1 MKPNNYI
8 PNIYKE
14 LFPLKKPLVK
24 AGKRLSAT
32 AMALSVLVAPLSYQ
46 TVMAAKPDQTGK
58 HEVSIRI
65 LGTTDIHTNLYN
77 YDYYKDAET
86 QEFGLA
92 KTATLIKEARA
103 EAKNTLL
110 FDNGDLIQGNPLG
123 DYKARVDKLEEGE
136 LHPVFQAMKQLDY
149 DAATLGNHEFNYG
162 LEFLDEVLDDAPM
175 PYVSANVYKD
185 DHDNDPSNDE
195 HYFKPYTILKKKV
208 VDDSGKTQV
217 IKVGVVGAVAPQI
230 TQWDKAHLA
239 GKVTT
244 KDIVK
249 SVEEQ
254 IPKMKEEGAD
264 LIIAL
269 AHTGIGDAEVNE
281 LEENAAYDLTKVE
294 GIDAIISG
302 HSHSTFPGSY
312 RNLPGVDSEKGTI
325 NGVPVV
331 MAGSW
336 GSHLGVIDLKIE
348 KEKGKWVV
356 KNSESELRAI
366 YDKTN
371 KISLAEPDNEVL
383 EAVKEAHEETLNY
396 VRQPVGTTTA
406 DIHSYFALVQDD
418 PSIQIVTNAQKWYVE
433 KKVKGTPDENLPI
446 LSAGAPFKAGGG
458 SNYTYIPAGTIAIK
472 NVADLYLYPNTVATI
487 KITGAD
493 VKEWLE
499 MSAGKFNQIDPTSDK
514 EQPLINRSYPTF
526 NYDVI
531 DGVTYEIDV
540 TEPAKYDSDG
550 NLVNAEA
557 NRIKNLQYNGQ
568 PIDLEQEFL
577 VATNNYR
584 AGGNF
589 PGVRNQTAVE
599 MYPDENRQAIID
611 YIQEQQTIDPSAD
624 GNWTFAPVAN
634 EVKVIFESSL
644 DAQNAISPESGITF
658 MGEASNE
665 SGKYSMKL
673 PVADSQLI
681 GK

>member
-1 MKPNNYI
+1 
-8 PNIYKE
+8 
-14 LFPLKKPLVK
+14 
-24 AGKRLSAT
+24 
-32 AMALSVLVAPLSYQ
+32 MALSVLTAPLSYH

-58 HEVSIRI
+58 HEVSMRI
-65 LGTTDIHTNLYN
+65 LGTTDLHTNIYN
-77 YDYYKDAET
+77 YDYYKDAGT
-86 QEFGLA
+86 LEFGLA
-92 KTATLIKEARA
+92 KTAALIKEARE

-149 DAATLGNHEFNYG
+149 DAATVGNHEFNYG

-175 PYVSANVYKD
+175 PYVSANVFKD
-185 DHDNDPSNDE
+185 DHDNDPSNDK

-208 VDDSGKTQV
+208 VDNRGKTQV

-249 SVEEQ
+249 SVEAQ
-254 IPKMKEEGAD
+254 IPKMKKEGAD

-269 AHTGIGDAEVNE
+269 AHTGIGDEKVSE
-281 LEENAAYDLTKVE
+281 MEENAAYDLTKVD

-302 HSHSTFPGSY
+302 HSHSTFPGNY
-312 RNLPGVDSEKGTI
+312 GNLPGVDTKKGTI

-336 GSHLGVIDLKIE
+336 GSHLGVIDLKIA
-348 KEKGKWVV
+348 KEKGKWLV
-356 KNSESELRAI
+356 KDSESELRAI
-366 YDKTN
+366 YDKTT
-371 KISLAEPDNEVL
+371 KTSLADPDIEVL
-383 EAVKEAHEETLNY
+383 EAVKEAHEATIKY
-396 VRQPVGTTTA
+396 IRQPVGTTTA
-406 DIHSYFALVQDD
+406 DIHSYFALAQDD

-433 KKVKGTPDENLPI
+433 KKVKGTADENLPI
-446 LSAGAPFKAGGG
+446 LSAGAPFKAGFGG
-458 SNYTYIPAGTIAIK
+458 DYTYIPAGTIAIK

-487 KITGAD
+487 KVTGAD

-499 MSAGKFNQIDPTSDK
+499 MSAGQFNQIDPTSDK
-514 EQPLINRSYPTF
+514 EQPLINNSYPTY

-540 TEPAKYDSDG
+540 TVPAKYDKNG
-550 NLVNAEA
+550 NLVHAEA

-624 GNWTFAPVAN
+624 ENWTFATVTN
-634 EVKVIFESSL
+634 EVKVVFESSL
-644 DAQNAISPESGITF
+644 DAQNAISPKSGIKF
-658 MGEASNE
+658 IGEKANG
-665 SGKYSMKL
+665 SGKYSLKL
-673 PVADSQLI
+673 PVAEPQLTL
-681 GK
+681 K

>member
-1 MKPNNYI
+1 M
-8 PNIYKE
+8 
-14 LFPLKKPLVK
+14 KKPLVK
-24 AGKRLSAT
+24 AGQKLSAT

-149 DAATLGNHEFNYG
+149 DAATFGNHEFNYG

-195 HYFKPYTILKKKV
+195 HYFEPFTILKKKV
-208 VDDSGKTQV
+208 VDDSGKTNV

-254 IPKMKEEGAD
+254 IPKMKKKGAD
-264 LIIAL
+264 LIIVL

-336 GSHLGVIDLKIE
+336 GSHLGVIDLKIK

-406 DIHSYFALVQDD
+406 DIHSYFALTQDD

-514 EQPLINRSYPTF
+514 EQPLINRSYPAF